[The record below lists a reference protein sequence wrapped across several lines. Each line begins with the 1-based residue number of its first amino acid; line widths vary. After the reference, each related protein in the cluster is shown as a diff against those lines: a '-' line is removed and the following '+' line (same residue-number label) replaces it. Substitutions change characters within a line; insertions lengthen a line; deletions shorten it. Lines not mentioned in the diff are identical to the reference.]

1 MTKSAVAVVEFCIGS
16 AAPGVL
22 NAKPLLLLAVKM
34 ERQNQ
39 KLRSLPPGAIAF
51 MKKVAKRNIL
61 GEKPGPGGRQR
72 LWKSPEQP
80 TESKAE
86 TPFSQG
92 SKQRLPSL

>member
-1 MTKSAVAVVEFCIGS
+1 
-16 AAPGVL
+16 
-22 NAKPLLLLAVKM
+22 M

-72 LWKSPEQP
+72 VWKSPEQP
-80 TESKAE
+80 TESKGE

-92 SKQRLPSL
+92 SKAQLIAQQAEVAKPVAPEPKLPLVATPP